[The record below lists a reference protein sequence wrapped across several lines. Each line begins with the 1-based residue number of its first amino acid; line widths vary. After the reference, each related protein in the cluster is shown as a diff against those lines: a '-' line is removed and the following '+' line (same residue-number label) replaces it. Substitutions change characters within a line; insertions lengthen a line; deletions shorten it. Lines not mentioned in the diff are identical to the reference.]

1 MNSNQEVI
9 DLLQK
14 IAFNTAQT
22 EQKISHLETRLSEIE
37 ESLSTHIQLTNTEL
51 SLTNMYLGSMDISEG
66 YNLKDL
72 WEELSDIKHK
82 ITDNGAYS
90 IEDIVNAIHKL
101 EMTVIE
107 HS

>member
-9 DLLQK
+9 DLLQQ
-14 IAFNTAQT
+14 IAFNTAKT
-22 EQKISHLETRLSEIE
+22 EQKISQLELRLCEME
-37 ESLSTHIQLTNTEL
+37 VSLSTLIQIIHMEL
-51 SLTNMYLGSMDISEG
+51 SIANSRLESMDISEG

-72 WEELSDIKHK
+72 WDELSEIKDK
-82 ITDNGAYS
+82 ITDNGAYN
-90 IEDIVNAIHKL
+90 IEDIVDAIHKL